1 MSEGKIRVLIVD
13 DNRDLCEVLQEFIGE
28 QGDMEPIG
36 VAYNGIDAL
45 DRIEKAKPDVVV
57 LDIIMPHLDGLGVLE
72 RLNKSDQAKRPRILM
87 LTAIGQEHM
96 TQKVVEMGADYYIMK
111 PFDMETL
118 TQRIRQLMEAAPD
131 EKRKKVIC
139 ASNPLM
145 RDLDAQITEIIHEI
159 GIPANIR
166 GYLYLREA
174 ILLVMKEMNLL
185 GRVTKVL
192 YPKIAEKYNTTPPR
206 VERAIRHAIEIAWS
220 RGNIELLNS
229 IFGHTIDMEKGKPT
243 NSAFIARI
251 ADKLRIDM
259 KAG

>member
-13 DNRDLCEVLQEFIGE
+13 DNRDLCEVLREFISE
-28 QGDMEPIG
+28 QADMETAG

-45 DRIEKAKPDVVV
+45 DKIEQTKPDVVV

-72 RLNKSDQAKRPRILM
+72 RLNKLDQAKRPRILM
-87 LTAIGQEHM
+87 LTAIGQEYM
-96 TQKVVEMGADYYIMK
+96 TQKVVEMGADYYVMK

-118 TQRIRQLMEAAPD
+118 IQRIRQLIDAAPGD
-131 EKRKKVIC
+131 KRKKVIC
-139 ASNPLM
+139 ASNPSM

-159 GIPANIR
+159 GIPANIK

-192 YPKIAEKYNTTPPR
+192 YPRIAEKYNTTPPR

-243 NSAFIARI
+243 NSAFIARL